1 MRVVLDT
8 NVVVSALIWG
18 GTPYELLKA
27 AADGDIELFT
37 SPALLIEL
45 RQVLARE
52 HLASRLAQQ
61 RSSVEQ
67 AAGFYDELAVS
78 VSPLTTP
85 RAVPGDADDD
95 HVIAAALAAKAD
107 SVVSGDRHLLL
118 MGSHEGVLIVTVVEA
133 VTRIGRG

>member
-1 MRVVLDT
+1 M
-8 NVVVSALIWG
+8 IWG
-18 GTPYELLKA
+18 GTPYKLLQA
-27 AADGDIELFT
+27 VTDGDIELYT

-45 RQVLARE
+45 REVLARE

-67 AAGFYDELAVS
+67 AIDFHGELAVS
-78 VSPLTTP
+78 VSPLATP

-107 SVVSGDRHLLL
+107 LIVSGDRHLLS
-118 MGSHEGVLIVTVVEA
+118 MGSYESVTIVTAAEA